1 MKNIVNGLGIVN
13 DKEKLNL
20 VYENIHLLPLCGHMH
35 RLTDSKGE
43 LTDSYKHLKDYLQEN
58 QDIKLVILDPA
69 SRFLGPQCEIDNSAA
84 TDWVAAV
91 SALTQIESKPT
102 IIASHHT
109 NKTAIRPINGA
120 KDAIFDQSITRGASA
135 LVDGVRL
142 VLGMQRKKENKDW
155 TILFKIFKTN
165 VCDVGEPIE
174 LTIDRKNGGI
184 LVPQK
189 TNFTPQSNS
198 ANNNPNAHRA
208 EIDQAVIA
216 TGAGV

>member
-1 MKNIVNGLGIVN
+1 MNNILSGFGIIN
-13 DKEKLNL
+13 DKKLLNL
-20 VYENIHLLPLCGHMH
+20 VYDNIHLLPLCGQMQ
-35 RLTDSKGE
+35 RLTNAKGE
-43 LTDSYKHLKDYLQEN
+43 TTDSYKYLKDYLEEN

-91 SALTQIESKPT
+91 SALTQIYSKPT

-120 KDAIFDQSITRGASA
+120 KDAVFDQSITRGASA

-142 VLGMQRKKENKDW
+142 VLGMQRKEENKEW
-155 TILFKIFKTN
+155 SVLFKIFKTN

-174 LTIDRKNGGI
+174 LTIDRKNGGV
-184 LVPQK
+184 LMPKKSSLCK
-189 TNFTPQSNS
+189 TGYNPHC
-198 ANNNPNAHRA
+198 NNI
-208 EIDQAVIA
+208 EEDEKTISDL
-216 TGAGV
+216 GA